1 MGWRVPYHSITTT
14 RLFYIQSRLEFRMNY
29 IIYTNGE
36 NTAITKS
43 LEVAHTFTLKLIEM
57 GYNAKYERV
66 TYG

>member
-1 MGWRVPYHSITTT
+1 
-14 RLFYIQSRLEFRMNY
+14 MNY